1 MRTLLRILAVRALR
15 GIGSRSR
22 LVSRLLVVAGFVR
35 WWNSRPARR
44 RWVQLGPDDTLVVG
58 VERGR
63 GARP

>member
-22 LVSRLLVVAGFVR
+22 LVSRLLVVAGVVR
-35 WWNSRPARR
+35 WWNSRPSRR

-63 GARP
+63 GART